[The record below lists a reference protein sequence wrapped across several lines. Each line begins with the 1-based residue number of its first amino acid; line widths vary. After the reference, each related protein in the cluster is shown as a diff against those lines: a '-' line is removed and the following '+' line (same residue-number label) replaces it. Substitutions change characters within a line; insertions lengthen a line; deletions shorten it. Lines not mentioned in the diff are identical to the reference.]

1 MGEGKKIHAD
11 IRGKGRRGGLFPRVI
26 VSCCLSVKCRVKP
39 AHPASYTRARKHT
52 HTKVSLSSWTQSLG
66 VKSYLSAQLR
76 MVSVTFFC
84 VSPSSGLVHRCVSW
98 STRFPGLSASTWTSG
113 GGIITGRRAHT
124 RTNTQAHAQKHRK
137 QTKWESWN
145 ILKIR
150 DAKHTFLLFHGD
162 YLNFKWRPQQV
173 ELQTMRTH
181 LSIYRRAV
189 VFLIRLTTASQW
201 KILKVQLY
209 VQRHCPP
216 VYSITAWLLW
226 IISPF

>member
-1 MGEGKKIHAD
+1 MWGEAKIHAD

-39 AHPASYTRARKHT
+39 AHPASYTRARANT
-52 HTKVSLSSWTQSLG
+52 HTTVSLSSWTQSLG
-66 VKSYLSAQLR
+66 VTKSYLSAQLR

-84 VSPSSGLVHRCVSW
+84 LSPSSGLVHRCVSW

-145 ILKIR
+145 ILCDKIILKVR
-150 DAKHTFLLFHGD
+150 DAKHTFRYFMETIWI
-162 YLNFKWRPQQV
+162 LND
-173 ELQTMRTH
+173 
-181 LSIYRRAV
+181 
-189 VFLIRLTTASQW
+189 VFNRLNS
-201 KILKVQLY
+201 K
-209 VQRHCPP
+209 
-216 VYSITAWLLW
+216 LW
-226 IISPF
+226 EHT